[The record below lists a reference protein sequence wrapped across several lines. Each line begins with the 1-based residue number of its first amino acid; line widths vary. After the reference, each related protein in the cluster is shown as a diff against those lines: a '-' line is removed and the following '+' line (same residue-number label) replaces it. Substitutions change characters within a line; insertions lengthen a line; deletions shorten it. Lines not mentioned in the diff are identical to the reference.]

1 MYVLN
6 GFHAAFLKLGR
17 QAFQQPLG
25 GERTRKSRQI
35 GGTRDY
41 VAVVAVNLINQSE
54 TVIAFEIIN
63 GLHTI
68 GLEAIVITLAAVLG
82 SVTAAWALWYV
93 LYKRNKEGQV

>member
-63 GLHTI
+63 GLHNGNNI
-68 GLEAIVITLAAVLG
+68 CPVKDG
-82 SVTAAWALWYV
+82 
-93 LYKRNKEGQV
+93 